1 VIRHRDLG
9 LHLLDRQV
17 QDPEG
22 NAVCKVDDLE
32 LTVPEDG
39 GPPVVTA
46 ILSGPQALAPRIGG
60 LTGRWL
66 LFWSHALSRT
76 GTDQPDRIPFELVS
90 GIGSAITITR
100 TRRGLG
106 IQGNEDRVR
115 TYLVER
121 LPGARHAS
129 K

>member
-1 VIRHRDLG
+1 MIRHRDLG

-32 LTVPEDG
+32 LTVPPDG
-39 GPPVVTA
+39 SAPYLTA
-46 ILSGPQALAPRIGG
+46 ILCGPQALAPRIGG

-66 LFWSHALSRT
+66 LFWSHALGRG
-76 GTDQPDRIPFELVS
+76 GTDEPERIPIELVS
-90 GIGSAITITR
+90 GISNAVTITR
-100 TRRGLG
+100 TRRGLA
-106 IQGNEDRVR
+106 IQRNEDRAR
-115 TYLVER
+115 EYLIER
-121 LPGARHAS
+121 LPGARRAS